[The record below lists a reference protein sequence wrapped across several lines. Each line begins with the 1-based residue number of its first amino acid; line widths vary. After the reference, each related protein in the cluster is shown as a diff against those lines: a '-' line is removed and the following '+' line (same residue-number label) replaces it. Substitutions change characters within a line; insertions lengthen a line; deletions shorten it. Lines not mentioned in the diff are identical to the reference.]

1 MAGTIPISLTQQ
13 FDNQTFLPLSGG
25 KVYFIQAG
33 TTSTPQNAFQ
43 DNALTIPYPNPYTL
57 DASGRIPQLF
67 FADGTIKIRI
77 VNSAGV
83 QQFIADNILVMGPTS
98 GGGGGGSVDPTTVL
112 QTGDIKMVYGTGS
125 LTGFVRANGRTI
137 GNASSGA
144 SERANSDTES
154 LFAFLWTVDS
164 NLTVSGGRGISAAAD
179 YAANK
184 TITLPDF
191 RGRAPYGDDAM
202 GASAANR
209 LTSSYFG
216 AASALGAVGGDEKTA
231 LTSAG
236 QLPSHQH
243 DVFLKDPG
251 HKHSSG
257 WGLNGLGYTSGGA
270 GPPAVT
276 GGNDTGN
283 ATTGITIGS
292 VSGTANDN
300 KTAATGSGTA
310 FATASPGIIITVYLK
325 L

>member
-184 TITLPDF
+184 TIALPDC
-191 RGRAPYGDDAM
+191 RGRGIAGLDDM

-209 LTSSYFG
+209 LSSSYFG
-216 AASALGAVGGDEKTA
+216 TAATSLGAVGGAESTTLLTA
-231 LTSAG
+231 NLPPYTPSGTITNGAITISNGFGVVNNGNVASGGGSAG
-236 QLPSHQH
+236 TVTNQIATQA
-243 DVFLKDPG
+243 
-251 HKHSSG
+251 
-257 WGLNGLGYTSGGA
+257 TS
-270 GPPAVT
+270 T
-276 GGNDTGN
+276 F
-283 ATTGITIGS
+283 
-292 VSGTANDN
+292 
-300 KTAATGSGTA
+300 TGSAQGGTSTP
-310 FATASPGIIITVYLK
+310 FATVQPTILMTFYIK